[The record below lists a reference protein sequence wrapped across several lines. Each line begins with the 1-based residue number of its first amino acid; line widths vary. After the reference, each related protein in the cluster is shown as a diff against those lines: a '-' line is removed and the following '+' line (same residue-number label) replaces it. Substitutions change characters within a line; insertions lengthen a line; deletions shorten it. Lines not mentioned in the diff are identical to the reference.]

1 MQPTQE
7 LKEQLFASCQDR
19 LVERFYSHVVP
30 DDAVLPFVVSH
41 GPKGAPLCF
50 KFTQRASPEM
60 VGFFLIILQ
69 YCLRN

>member
-30 DDAVLPFVVSH
+30 DDAVLPFVIPS
-41 GPKGAPLCF
+41 GPKGAALRF
-50 KFTQRASPEM
+50 NFAQRGSPEM
-60 VGFFLIILQ
+60 VSWEYPLFPQFL
-69 YCLRN
+69 